1 MYFLQKYLPR
11 VSFDL
16 HSCPSWFEDREDG
29 SSQGIQKFMIPKLT
43 DYENDLFNKKLS
55 LYFYYTANSFRN
67 IECDLL
73 FDALKVLRKDVR
85 LDNRKKLGGNRL
97 DSAYREVEEVIGTLS
112 NPQFILSLIFLIP
125 VRLPLNSSLERRER
139 WIESICSY
147 NKAGQDEADE
157 VYSEYLK
164 YTIFVQDM
172 PMKIPRLHSSLSTR
186 KYLFLISGREEGRNF
201 LDSRN

>member
-1 MYFLQKYLPR
+1 LQTLQNDCASQWTFISSNDSSAEKYLPR

-16 HSCPSWFEDREDG
+16 HSCPSWFKDREDC

-55 LYFYYTANSFRN
+55 LYFYYTAYSFRN
-67 IECDLL
+67 IECDLI

-85 LDNRKKLGGNRL
+85 LDNRNRL

-125 VRLPLNSSLERRER
+125 VRLPFNSSLERREMA
-139 WIESICSY
+139 IESICSY
-147 NKAGQDEADE
+147 NKAGQDKADE

-172 PMKIPRLHSSLSTR
+172 PMKIPRLHSSLSSR
-186 KYLFLISGREEGRNF
+186 KISF
-201 LDSRN
+201 